1 MYLAV
6 YMVKAFFCIKAIWE
20 SDGPDLQVKFGYEQ
34 NTSTFKL
41 YTHKDKW
48 SNFSIHTYIEGNLS

>member
-6 YMVKAFFCIKAIWE
+6 YMVKAFFCIKALWE

-48 SNFSIHTYIEGNLS
+48 